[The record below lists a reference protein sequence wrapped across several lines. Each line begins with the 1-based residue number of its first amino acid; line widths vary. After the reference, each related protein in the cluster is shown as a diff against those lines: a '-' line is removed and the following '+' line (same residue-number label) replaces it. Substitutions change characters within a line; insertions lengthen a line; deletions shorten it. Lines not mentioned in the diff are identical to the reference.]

1 SASAFA
7 IAISGPVLGAVADHA
22 GRRKPWIG
30 LFTSLCVI
38 LTALLWFAEPD
49 ASFIF
54 YALVLAAL
62 ANFAFEMG
70 VVFYNAMLPDL
81 APPNRLGRLSGWAW
95 GLGYAGGLACLV
107 VGLVLFVQP
116 DPPLF
121 GLDKEVA
128 EPVRMTTLLVAAWF
142 GLFSL
147 PFFAWTPDTPSS
159 GLTLRESVGKGL
171 STLAATLKQVR
182 KYKQIARFLL
192 ARMIYTDGLN
202 TLFAF
207 GGIYAAGTFGMT
219 FQEIMIFA
227 IGLNVTAGLGAASF
241 AWIDDW
247 LGSKRTI
254 LISVAALTVL
264 GAAMLIIESKT
275 LFWAYG
281 LALGVFVGPA
291 QAASRSLMARMAP
304 EHLRAEMFGLYAF
317 SGKATAF
324 LGPALLGTV
333 TAAFA
338 SQRAGMAT
346 ILAFFIVGGL
356 LMLWVREPKSERGA
370 G

>member
-1 SASAFA
+1 MGTLSPA
-7 IAISGPVLGAVADHA
+7 LM
-22 GRRKPWIG
+22 
-30 LFTSLCVI
+30 LC
-38 LTALLWFAEPD
+38 
-49 ASFIF
+49 
-54 YALVLAAL
+54 
-62 ANFAFEMG
+62 N
-70 VVFYNAMLPDL
+70 
-81 APPNRLGRLSGWAW
+81 
-95 GLGYAGGLACLV
+95 
-107 VGLVLFVQP
+107 
-116 DPPLF
+116 

-128 EPVRMTTLLVAAWF
+128 EPVRMTTLLVAVWF